1 MSAHSRLRL
10 VAGYAFVSA
19 LVALV
24 VLLIVAR
31 RPVGRPVQLQPLPTR
46 VPLRVHVIGEV
57 AVPGVYDLA
66 PGSIVE
72 DAILA
77 AGGARA
83 AADLSN
89 LNLARLL
96 QDGDQVMVPAE
107 SATAAPGLDA
117 GQTSATAPPVTAKVP
132 SAASEAFQ
140 TQINVNRATAA
151 ELETLPGIGPALA
164 ARIITHR
171 GQHGPFASVEDLL
184 DVDGIGP
191 AKLEAIRELVVTH

>member
-10 VAGYAFVSA
+10 VAGYTFVSA

-46 VPLRVHVIGEV
+46 LPLRVHVIGEV

-96 QDGDQVMVPAE
+96 QDGDQVMVPAQA
-107 SATAAPGLDA
+107 ATAAPGLGA
-117 GQTSATAPPVTAKVP
+117 GQASATAPPAAAKVP

-191 AKLEAIRELVVTH
+191 AKLEAIRDLVVTH